1 MAGGKCHL
9 DTGARISS
17 PIPARRNRGCGPCGL
32 IVKQHG
38 RFYVAK
44 GAWLARVMMVL
55 PFPAMLSTN
64 PSVPPC
70 VIVEGCAAVDYA

>member
-1 MAGGKCHL
+1 
-9 DTGARISS
+9 
-17 PIPARRNRGCGPCGL
+17 
-32 IVKQHG
+32 VKQHG